1 MIRQISE
8 AQLGKRLFCW
18 MELIMIMVSLMITMI
33 ISWSRWSR
41 WSSRWRRWQSRWG
54 SVGTGFKG
62 RVAGWNLS
70 VNSDHPSS
78 LSLMRG
84 PLDRYDED
92 FYIRMRR
99 RMMTYNSFI
108 TAMISDV
115 KTRRSD
121 RSQVGLSF
129 MSRQMLACTS
139 PLPIGKSI
147 SNPACCIFPQP
158 IKLVL

>member
-1 MIRQISE
+1 M
-8 AQLGKRLFCW
+8 
-18 MELIMIMVSLMITMI
+18 
-33 ISWSRWSR
+33 
-41 WSSRWRRWQSRWG
+41 
-54 SVGTGFKG
+54 
-62 RVAGWNLS
+62 AGWNLS

-92 FYIRMRR
+92 FYDDDEEENGDVHFL
-99 RMMTYNSFI
+99 YH
-108 TAMISDV
+108 SDD

-158 IKLVL
+158 IKLVLYRGCLILQQSTKSATQCNAKQIKKIAVGLSGGKRTRLTIQQPRHVRILNFSSGFASLLRLR

>member
-1 MIRQISE
+1 
-8 AQLGKRLFCW
+8 
-18 MELIMIMVSLMITMI
+18 MV
-33 ISWSRWSR
+33 
-41 WSSRWRRWQSRWG
+41 
-54 SVGTGFKG
+54 
-62 RVAGWNLS
+62 
-70 VNSDHPSS
+70 
-78 LSLMRG
+78 
-84 PLDRYDED
+84 
-92 FYIRMRR
+92 
-99 RMMTYNSFI
+99 TYTTFI
-108 TAMISDV
+108 TVMISDD